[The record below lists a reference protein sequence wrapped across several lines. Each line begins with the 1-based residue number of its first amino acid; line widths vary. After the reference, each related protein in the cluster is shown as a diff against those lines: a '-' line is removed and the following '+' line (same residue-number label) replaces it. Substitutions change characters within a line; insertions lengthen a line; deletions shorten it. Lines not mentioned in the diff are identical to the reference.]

1 MAKRDSPAPLA
12 QAKQEMVTEIQRVN
26 LCVKANLLAAAD

>member
-12 QAKQEMVTEIQRVN
+12 QAKQERVTENQRVN
-26 LCVKANLLAAAD
+26 LCVKANLLVAAD